1 MMQSSNEKKHNT
13 DTMQSILL
21 WEMKY
26 HNAYDKPNFVTQLIS
41 LRHNLRNFHY
51 IFCSGAISKILYW
64 GGCNFNQ
71 K

>member
-26 HNAYDKPNFVTQLIS
+26 HNAYDKPIYKEGCCLAMKISSSLMILIM
-41 LRHNLRNFHY
+41 
-51 IFCSGAISKILYW
+51 
-64 GGCNFNQ
+64 
-71 K
+71 

>member
-26 HNAYDKPNFVTQLIS
+26 HNAYVKPIYKEGCCLAMKISSSLNEINHVSIYILFIFVT
-41 LRHNLRNFHY
+41 
-51 IFCSGAISKILYW
+51 
-64 GGCNFNQ
+64 
-71 K
+71 

>member
-26 HNAYDKPNFVTQLIS
+26 HNAYDKPIFVT
-41 LRHNLRNFHY
+41 
-51 IFCSGAISKILYW
+51 
-64 GGCNFNQ
+64 
-71 K
+71 